1 MKALLVSAAIA
12 TAAICQPVF
21 AQSFPPL
28 PVPSGPAVQ
37 CNDCGTVQGINQIQ
51 KEGESPGVVGAVGG
65 GLLGGVLGRQV
76 GSGTGRDLATIG
88 GALGGA
94 YVGSQVEKKMAK
106 KTVYEVVV
114 RFDDG
119 RTQVFSY
126 DAPPSWQTNSR
137 VRLVNGSLQTL
148 Y

>member
-1 MKALLVSAAIA
+1 MKTLLISAAIA
-12 TAAICQPVF
+12 ATAICQPVF
-21 AQSFPPL
+21 AQSFPSL
-28 PVPSGPAVQ
+28 PIPSGPAVT

-51 KEGESPGVVGAVGG
+51 KEGESSGVVGAVGG
-65 GLLGGVLGRQV
+65 GLLGGVLGHQV
-76 GSGTGRDLATIG
+76 GGGTGRDLATIG

-94 YVGSQVEKKMAK
+94 YVGSQVEKKMVK

-114 RFDDG
+114 KFDDG

-126 DAPPSWQTNSR
+126 DNSPSWQAGSR
-137 VRLVNGSLQTL
+137 VRLVNGGLQT